1 MTPRFSIALATRNG
15 TRFLPALLYSL
26 SAQSLLPHELVA
38 SDDASTDDTLQC
50 LEAFA
55 GRAPFPVRILCN
67 REALGVAA
75 NFGQALSACA
85 GDCIALA
92 DQDDVWHPAKLEKL
106 AAALAAPGI
115 LAAFSDAAVVDA
127 DLTPLGYTMW
137 QRVRFTAQEQ
147 RRMARGDGFGIL
159 LKHRLVTGATLA
171 CKADLRGTALPIPP
185 GWPHDAWLA
194 LLAAA
199 KGGLAAIPEPL
210 IDYRQHD
217 ANLVGGRRKTF
228 LQEMR
233 TGLKLD
239 RGAWYREELGLWRAL
254 DARLATLSTPR
265 ARTVLAEKIVHLEAR
280 SRLPATRWRR
290 IPGVLREVLAGR
302 YARHARN
309 WGSIALDLLLR

>member
-1 MTPRFSIALATRNG
+1 MTPRFSIALATCNG
-15 TRFLPALLYSL
+15 ARFLHALLDSL
-26 SAQSLLPHELVA
+26 AAQSLRPHELVA
-38 SDDASTDDTLQC
+38 SDDASTDDTLHC

-55 GRAPFPVRILCN
+55 GHSPFPVRILRN
-67 REALGVAA
+67 REALGVAG

-115 LAAFSDAAVVDA
+115 LAVFSDADVVDA

-147 RRMARGDGFGIL
+147 RRLARGEGFGIL
-159 LKHRLVTGATLA
+159 LKHRVVTGATLA
-171 CKADLRGTALPIPP
+171 CKVGLRETALPMPP

-199 KGGLAAIPEPL
+199 QDGLAAVPEPL
-210 IDYRQHD
+210 IAYRQHG
-217 ANLVGGRRKTF
+217 ANLVGGRRRTF
-228 LQEMR
+228 LQEAR
-233 TGLKLD
+233 AGLQLD
-239 RGAWYREELGLWRAL
+239 RGDWYREELGLWRAL
-254 DARLATLSTPR
+254 DARLATLSAIAAR
-265 ARTVLAEKIVHLEAR
+265 AALADKIAHLEAR
-280 SRLPATRWRR
+280 ARLPASRWRR
-290 IPGVLREVLAGR
+290 VPGVLREVLAGR

-309 WGSIALDLLLR
+309 WGSIALDLLVP